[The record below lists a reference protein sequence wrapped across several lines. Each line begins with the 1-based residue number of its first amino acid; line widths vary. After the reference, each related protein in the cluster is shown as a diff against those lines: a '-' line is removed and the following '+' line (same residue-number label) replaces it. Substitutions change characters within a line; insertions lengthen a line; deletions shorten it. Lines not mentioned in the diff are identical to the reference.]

1 MHGTKDNPVAE
12 PIILATWTF
21 GQIAVRAGWP
31 HLAPGGGSL
40 DAVEQ
45 GCRAVEA
52 DPEVMTVGYG
62 GYPDAAGEVT
72 VDAAIMRSPA
82 ECGSVC
88 GVKRFMHPVSIARLV
103 MARTPHV
110 MLVGPGAEA
119 FARRQG
125 MQPTDLLTEAA
136 REAWETWR
144 QEHPEVDPRRS
155 AAGQS
160 PAAQG
165 AAGGEASQSEGAA
178 GLRPAAPG
186 EPSHDTVG
194 VLALDSGGVLAGAC
208 STSGLAFKL
217 PGRVGDSP
225 IIGHGLYVDPP
236 YGAAVATGV
245 GELVM
250 AVCGTFLAV
259 EEMRRGASP
268 AEAAMVV
275 MRRIAE
281 SRKLRDTDQVGLI
294 ALAPTGEWSS
304 AALRP
309 EFRVAVRTPER
320 DELLDC
326 GRVLLA

>member
-1 MHGTKDNPVAE
+1 MIE

-31 HLAPGGGSL
+31 HLAPGGGGSL

-52 DPEVMTVGYG
+52 DPQAVTVGYG

-72 VDAAIMRSPA
+72 LDAAIMRSPA
-82 ECGSVC
+82 ECGAVG

-103 MARTPHV
+103 MSQTPHV

-125 MQPTDLLTEAA
+125 MEPTELLTEAA
-136 REAWETWR
+136 REAWEKWR
-144 QEHPEVDPRRS
+144 KEQPGPRTS
-155 AAGQS
+155 GCAAGQQ
-160 PAAQG
+160 ARR
-165 AAGGEASQSEGAA
+165 AGGEP
-178 GLRPAAPG
+178 LHG
-186 EPSHDTVG
+186 EPTHDTVG
-194 VLALDSGGVLAGAC
+194 VLAIDSAGAMAGAC

-225 IIGHGLYVDPP
+225 IIGHGLYVDPRH
-236 YGAAVATGV
+236 GAAVATGV

-250 AVCGTFLAV
+250 SICGTFLAV

-268 AEAAMVV
+268 AEAAMAV

-281 SRKLRDTDQVGLI
+281 SRDLKDTDQVGLI

-304 AALRP
+304 AAMRP
-309 EFRVAVRTPER
+309 GFRVAVRTPDR
-320 DELLDC
+320 DALLDC
-326 GRVLLA
+326 GRVLFT

>member
-1 MHGTKDNPVAE
+1 MQKTDAVRLRHIVDSTMAQ

-31 HLAPGGGSL
+31 YLAAGAGGSL
-40 DAVEQ
+40 EAVEQ

-62 GYPDAAGEVT
+62 GYPDSDGEVT

-82 ECGSVC
+82 ECGAV
-88 GVKRFMHPVSIARLV
+88 GGIKRFMHPVSIARRV
-103 MARTPHV
+103 MTRTPHV
-110 MLVGPGAEA
+110 MLVGPGAET

-125 MQPTDLLTEAA
+125 MQPTELLTEAA
-136 REAWETWR
+136 REAWEKWR
-144 QEHPEVDPRRS
+144 KEQPGTETS
-155 AAGQS
+155 GCAAGQES
-160 PAAQG
+160 RRA
-165 AAGGEASQSEGAA
+165 E
-178 GLRPAAPG
+178 G
-186 EPSHDTVG
+186 EPLHGEPTHDTVG
-194 VLALDSGGVLAGAC
+194 VLAIDSAGAMAGAC

-225 IIGHGLYVDPP
+225 IIGHGLYVDPRH
-236 YGAAVATGV
+236 GAAVATGV

-250 AVCGTFLAV
+250 SVCGTFLAV

-268 AEAAMVV
+268 AEAAMAV

-281 SRKLRDTDQVGLI
+281 SRPLKEKDQAGILT
-294 ALAPTGEWSS
+294 LAPSGEWSS

-309 EFRVAVRTPER
+309 DFRVAVRTAER
-320 DELLDC
+320 DELLD
-326 GRVLLA
+326 GSQVLLG

>member
-1 MHGTKDNPVAE
+1 MIQ

-31 HLAPGGGSL
+31 HLAAGGGGSL
-40 DAVEQ
+40 EAVEQ

-52 DPEVMTVGYG
+52 DPQVMTVGYG
-62 GYPDAAGEVT
+62 GYPDSDGEVT

-82 ECGSVC
+82 ECGAVG
-88 GVKRFMHPVSIARLV
+88 GVRRFMHPVSIARLV
-103 MARTPHV
+103 MTKTPHV

-119 FARRQG
+119 FACRQG
-125 MQPTDLLTEAA
+125 MQPTELLTEAA

-144 QEHPEVDPRRS
+144 KEHPETEPRR
-155 AAGQS
+155 AR
-160 PAAQG
+160 
-165 AAGGEASQSEGAA
+165 SEP
-178 GLRPAAPG
+178 LHG
-186 EPSHDTVG
+186 EPTHDTVG
-194 VLALDSGGVLAGAC
+194 VLAIDSAGAMAGAC

-225 IIGHGLYVDPP
+225 IIGHGLYVDPRH
-236 YGAAVATGV
+236 GAAVATGV

-250 AVCGTFLAV
+250 SVCGTFLAV

-268 AEAAMVV
+268 AEAAMAV

-281 SRKLRDTDQVGLI
+281 SRPLKEKDQAGI
-294 ALAPTGEWSS
+294 ITLAPSGEWSS

-309 EFRVAVRTPER
+309 DFRVAVRTAER
-320 DELLDC
+320 NELLD
-326 GRVLLA
+326 GSQVLLG

>member
-1 MHGTKDNPVAE
+1 MAQ

-31 HLAPGGGSL
+31 HLAPGAGGSL
-40 DAVEQ
+40 EAVEQ

-62 GYPDAAGEVT
+62 GYPDCDGEVA

-82 ECGSVC
+82 ECGAVG

-103 MARTPHV
+103 MTETPHV

-125 MQPTDLLTEAA
+125 MQPTELLTEAA
-136 REAWETWR
+136 REAWEKWR
-144 QEHPEVDPRRS
+144 REQPGTETS
-155 AAGQS
+155 WCAAGQE
-160 PAAQG
+160 PRRA
-165 AAGGEASQSEGAA
+165 E
-178 GLRPAAPG
+178 G
-186 EPSHDTVG
+186 EPLHGEPTHDTVG
-194 VLALDSGGVLAGAC
+194 VLAIDSAGAMAGAC

-225 IIGHGLYVDPP
+225 IIGHGLYVDPWH
-236 YGAAVATGV
+236 GAAVATGV

-250 AVCGTFLAV
+250 SVCGTFLAV

-268 AEAAMVV
+268 AEAAMAV
-275 MRRIAE
+275 MWRIAE
-281 SRKLRDTDQVGLI
+281 SRPLKEKDQAGI
-294 ALAPTGEWSS
+294 ITLAPSGEWSS

-309 EFRVAVRTPER
+309 DFRVAVRTAER

>member
-1 MHGTKDNPVAE
+1 MAQ

-31 HLAPGGGSL
+31 HLAAGGGGSL
-40 DAVEQ
+40 EAVEQ

-62 GYPDAAGEVT
+62 GYPDSDGEVT

-82 ECGSVC
+82 ECGAVG
-88 GVKRFMHPVSIARLV
+88 GVRRFMHPVSIARLV
-103 MARTPHV
+103 MTETPHV

-125 MQPTDLLTEAA
+125 MQPTELLTEAA
-136 REAWETWR
+136 REAWEKWR
-144 QEHPEVDPRRS
+144 KEQPGPQAS
-155 AAGQS
+155 GCAAGQE
-160 PAAQG
+160 ARC
-165 AAGGEASQSEGAA
+165 AGGEP
-178 GLRPAAPG
+178 LHG
-186 EPSHDTVG
+186 EPTHDTVG
-194 VLALDSGGVLAGAC
+194 VLAIDSAGAMAGAC

-225 IIGHGLYVDPP
+225 IIGHGLYVDPRH
-236 YGAAVATGV
+236 GAAVATGV

-250 AVCGTFLAV
+250 SVCGTFLGV

-268 AEAAMVV
+268 AEAAMAV

-281 SRKLRDTDQVGLI
+281 SRPLKEKDQAGI
-294 ALAPTGEWSS
+294 ITLAPSGEWSS

-309 EFRVAVRTPER
+309 DFRVAVRTAER
-320 DELLDC
+320 DELLD
-326 GRVLLA
+326 GSQVLLG

>member
-1 MHGTKDNPVAE
+1 MAQ

-31 HLAPGGGSL
+31 HLAAGGGGSL
-40 DAVEQ
+40 EAVEQ

-62 GYPDAAGEVT
+62 GYPDSDGEVT

-82 ECGSVC
+82 ECGAVC

-103 MARTPHV
+103 MTRTPHV

-125 MQPTDLLTEAA
+125 MQPTELLTEAG

-144 QEHPEVDPRRS
+144 KEHPETEAGRS
-155 AAGQS
+155 AAGQADDS
-160 PAAQG
+160 PRREPRRARG
-165 AAGGEASQSEGAA
+165 DP
-178 GLRPAAPG
+178 LHG
-186 EPSHDTVG
+186 EPTHDTVG
-194 VLALDSGGVLAGAC
+194 VLAIDSAGAMAGAC

-225 IIGHGLYVDPP
+225 IIGHGLYVDPRV
-236 YGAAVATGV
+236 GAAVGTGD
-245 GELVM
+245 GELLM
-250 AVCGTFLAV
+250 GVCACFLAV
-259 EEMRRGASP
+259 ELLRGGASP
-268 AEAAMVV
+268 AQAARGVIE
-275 MRRIAE
+275 RIAG
-281 SRKLRDTDQVGLI
+281 SYQLGDKAQAALI
-294 ALAPTGEWSS
+294 VLKPDGSWSS

-309 EFRVAVRTPER
+309 GFVTAVRSATH
-320 DELLDC
+320 DELVPAHHVMLP
-326 GRVLLA
+326 A